1 MIKMEEIDK
10 LNLYRGRPYIIN
22 QDIQINVPKLGDIC
36 DYGEINYYSMVNSL
50 CSVGLDLCWQLEEIG
65 IKFDEISDFNLFR
78 MIISK
83 LYTKDQTRILFGD
96 KIDFSQMKS
105 YTDKDGKIFMMQVE
119 LVNVPLKNQPKIAG
133 EHICNIAA
141 NEPIEII
148 EAGQIYSKVRYKN
161 NIGYILSCHIG
172 KKDGRFIIADSTEQ
186 QALNDGVYSE
196 IIIDENIYLKMI
208 ACIRDMHGLE
218 RNNAVA
224 GSSHCRAAFIE
235 DAKMAYE
242 DARHTPRK
250 SILLPLI
257 STMVNIEGF
266 KRNDMDVWDMNIF
279 AFMDSVKRIGR
290 IRNASLLLQSAYSG
304 FGIDINKIKNKDE
317 LDYMGEL
324 K

>member
-1 MIKMEEIDK
+1 
-10 LNLYRGRPYIIN
+10 
-22 QDIQINVPKLGDIC
+22 
-36 DYGEINYYSMVNSL
+36 
-50 CSVGLDLCWQLEEIG
+50 
-65 IKFDEISDFNLFR
+65 
-78 MIISK
+78 
-83 LYTKDQTRILFGD
+83 
-96 KIDFSQMKS
+96 
-105 YTDKDGKIFMMQVE
+105 MMQAE

-208 ACIRDMHGLE
+208 TCIRDIHGLE

-257 STMVNIEGF
+257 STMVNMEGF